1 MRELYL
7 QIDTYSRVQR
17 ESCIWIITYLRIPV
31 TKVISG
37 LIHTQ
42 EYRERESCI
51 GIFTYL
57 RIPVR
62 ELYLDWYILKSTER
76 ESCIWIFT
84 YLRMLVRELY
94 LDLKSTERELYL
106 DYYILKNTCERVI
119 SGLKHTQEYRERVVS
134 GYLKT

>member
-42 EYRERESCI
+42 EYR
-51 GIFTYL
+51 
-57 RIPVR
+57 
-62 ELYLDWYILKSTER
+62 ER